1 MKRDGLADGCIVA
14 LLRAPRKEAAARMGR
29 LKTEET
35 RSRQQFLFFLPLKWR
50 IGNGR

>member
-29 LKTEET
+29 LKTEEQEADSNSYSSF
-35 RSRQQFLFFLPLKWR
+35 R
-50 IGNGR
+50 